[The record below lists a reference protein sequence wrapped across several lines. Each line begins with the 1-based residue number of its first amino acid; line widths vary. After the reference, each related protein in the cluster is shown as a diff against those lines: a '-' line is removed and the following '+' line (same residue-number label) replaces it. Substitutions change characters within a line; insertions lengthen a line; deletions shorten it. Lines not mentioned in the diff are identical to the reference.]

1 MNLAVSASSSSSVAP
16 AAQMRLIEPAQ
27 QSNGRTHL
35 LSDSVPSRVL
45 SVENEMHAGD
55 TGCQCLLRYAGLI
68 TRLKGSTAE
77 STDQQ
82 MDKVLLT
89 LRHAQESW
97 ASKCEH
103 CSRNSDVDTLTA
115 LVLSVRY
122 ALRTLSKL
130 GNTKTSARPTSG
142 GTPATSGKPGG
153 EPKRSLLGIYEMS
166 KEEHE
171 KVRNVLVK
179 GSLNRIRELLGDIAQ
194 QASALE
200 SLLNESTSCRGKT
213 IVNEGDDSTLPLE
226 YSHLKQLLE
235 DTQSSLITLYEQFE

>member
-1 MNLAVSASSSSSVAP
+1 
-16 AAQMRLIEPAQ
+16 MRTA
-27 QSNGRTHL
+27 
-35 LSDSVPSRVL
+35 
-45 SVENEMHAGD
+45 D

-97 ASKCEH
+97 ASKCDH

-122 ALRTLSKL
+122 ALRTLGKL
-130 GNTKTSARPTSG
+130 GGAKTSARPLSG
-142 GTPATSGKPGG
+142 GTLAMSGKPGS

-179 GSLNRIRELLGDIAQ
+179 GSLNRIGELLEDVAR
-194 QASALE
+194 QASDLE
-200 SLLNESTSCRGKT
+200 ALLNESPSCWEKPVEKGRD
-213 IVNEGDDSTLPLE
+213 ISTLPLE

-235 DTQSSLITLYEQFE
+235 DTQSSLVTLYGQFQ